1 MSPRL
6 LRRVMNL
13 WPPYLGAG
21 ICVRRIAGDWSEAVV
36 ELRDRL
42 VNRNFV
48 GTHFGGSLFAMTD
61 PFYALMLMHRLGE
74 RYLVWDQA
82 ATIEF
87 VAPGRGTVAA
97 HFVVSDETVEK
108 IKAEAQN
115 GAKVLPQFDVEV
127 RNRTGELVAR
137 VRKTIYVR
145 LKPRFRPHPQQR
157 AA

>member
-21 ICVRRIAGDWSEAVV
+21 ICVRRIADDWSEAVV
-36 ELRDRL
+36 ELRERL
-42 VNRNFV
+42 ANRNFV

-97 HFVVSDETVEK
+97 CFVVSDETVER
-108 IKAEAQN
+108 IRAEAQS
-115 GAKVLPQFDVEV
+115 GAEVLPQFGVEV
-127 RNRTGELVAR
+127 HNRAGELIAR

-145 LKPRFRPHPQQR
+145 LKPRFRPHP
-157 AA
+157 